1 MRFLI
6 DENISPETEWLLK
19 SWKHDVSSIA
29 GKNIRGVDDL
39 EVIRIAKRE
48 KRVILTQDLDFGR
61 LYYFMMKAEVG
72 IIVVRQKR
80 AQTVE
85 TVHQALKRV
94 FEFIRKENISQQ
106 IMECSLTIISER
118 KIRIITK

>member
-1 MRFLI
+1 
-6 DENISPETEWLLK
+6 
-19 SWKHDVSSIA
+19 
-29 GKNIRGVDDL
+29 
-39 EVIRIAKRE
+39 
-48 KRVILTQDLDFGR
+48 
-61 LYYFMMKAEVG
+61 MKAEVG

-85 TVHQALKRV
+85 TVHQSLNRL

-118 KIRIITK
+118 KIRVITK